1 MWCPGTTFSKTSGL
15 SLDGTWTRWDSFGC
29 FVFSLLNFC
38 YIILTVH
45 LPPHQVRCQ
54 SPAERQ
60 QALGNLD
67 SHLADFL
74 ADSKESTL
82 FTPGERRELEEDVQ
96 QAQQHCQDLLL
107 NMETGEMRDMDTP
120 LWIMTQNTVYTNFHS
135 HCLFLFCLCSWEGWV
150 SVSCVPV
157 RAAGH
162 HALSKRGRAET
173 DKGNWD
179 SAPQPTV
186 RWQCWHHCPNY
197 RAGGQFE
204 HHLVAATGL
213 TTLFHEVHVDFGF
226 LSIKSFKKMKLTE
239 YLHFVCEPFPWYHST
254 SSDHCTSEEYKGQ
267 F

>member
-1 MWCPGTTFSKTSGL
+1 MSLWHQLHINMKSVVSWNYLLKDIRTVSGWN
-15 SLDGTWTRWDSFGC
+15 LDTVRFIRF

-107 NMETGEMRDMDTP
+107 NMETGEMREMDTP
-120 LWIMTQNTVYTNFHS
+120 LRIMTQNTVYTNFHKVIVFFFS
-135 HCLFLFCLCSWEGWV
+135 ASVAEKDE
-150 SVSCVPV
+150 SVSRAYLSELQGITLRLKEAEQRLMRAIETPPPSRLSGDSANITV
-157 RAAGH
+157 RITEQEVGLSTTWWLQ
-162 HALSKRGRAET
+162 HALLPCFMRSMLT
-173 DKGNWD
+173 L
-179 SAPQPTV
+179 
-186 RWQCWHHCPNY
+186 CFCP
-197 RAGGQFE
+197 
-204 HHLVAATGL
+204 
-213 TTLFHEVHVDFGF
+213 
-226 LSIKSFKKMKLTE
+226 LSPSRKALQE
-239 YLHFVCEPFPWYHST
+239 NDNE
-254 SSDHCTSEEYKGQ
+254 
-267 F
+267 